1 MKIDYVGSMNRPR
14 INFSSGRVI
23 DYKGLPFEVTP
34 EEFDTVKENSDFIIA
49 VEKPKAK
56 KEIEVFEAISPVKA
70 AKKPK
75 RKTAKKRGV

>member
-14 INFSSGRVI
+14 INFSSGRVV
-23 DYKGLPFEVTP
+23 DYKGLPFDVT
-34 EEFDTVKENSDFIIA
+34 EDDYATIKENPDFVLA
-49 VEKPKAK
+49 EKELKAK
-56 KEIEVFEAISPVKA
+56 KEVVEAISPVKA

>member
-23 DYKGLPFEVTP
+23 DYKGLPFDVT
-34 EEFDTVKENSDFIIA
+34 EDDYATIKENPDFVLA
-49 VEKPKAK
+49 EKELKAK
-56 KEIEVFEAISPVKA
+56 KEVFEAISPVKA

-75 RKTAKKRGV
+75 RKTAKKREV

>member
-23 DYKGLPFEVTP
+23 DYKGLPFDVT
-34 EEFDTVKENSDFIIA
+34 EDDYATIKENPDFVLA
-49 VEKPKAK
+49 EKELKAK
-56 KEIEVFEAISPVKA
+56 KEVVEAISPVKA

-75 RKTAKKRGV
+75 RKTAKKREV